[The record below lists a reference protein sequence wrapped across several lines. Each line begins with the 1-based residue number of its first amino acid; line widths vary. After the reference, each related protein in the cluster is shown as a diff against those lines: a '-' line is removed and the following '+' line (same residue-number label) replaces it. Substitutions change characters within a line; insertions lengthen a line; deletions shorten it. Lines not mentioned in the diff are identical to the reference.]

1 MSGGQVVDLTPFFLA
16 AMHYDRGDGD
26 CPHEPGEKVMRG
38 LVKPDRRDFLRASLL
53 GSGTLLLGFDKLSG
67 FARPQNERDNPFR
80 GGKQLGILEFTGE
93 SQAPLDAIIGAGL
106 DARLFSDLSRLSPEQ
121 LVTPIEKFYTRT
133 CASELLDAGKPWTI
147 KVGGLVQE
155 PVNLTL
161 ENLGKSARP
170 MGMHLMECSGNTR
183 ATRFGLLSV
192 GDWTGVPIPDLLAT
206 RTKPRTDRVMVSGFD
221 QYPMKSATSIPGAD
235 WVFTVEQLRASKAF
249 LATEMNGQPLS
260 RDHGA
265 PVRLIMPGWYGCTS
279 IKWVNAITFVDE
291 NFLATSQMQEFA
303 LRTHQQGIPKL
314 ARDYR
319 PAIIDQAAMPIR
331 IEEWLVDGRIKYR
344 VVGILWG
351 GSQLVKALEI
361 RFNPEEDY
369 VRVSDFSQT
378 TNDPWSFWTH
388 VWTPKTVGTYM
399 TRLRVAEPRVETKR
413 LDSGHYVRSVEV
425 IDI

>member
-1 MSGGQVVDLTPFFLA
+1 
-16 AMHYDRGDGD
+16 MHYDRGDGD

-38 LVKPDRRDFLRASLL
+38 LVKPDRREFLRASLL

-93 SQAPLDAIIGAGL
+93 SQAPLDTIIGAGL
-106 DARLFSDLSRLSPEQ
+106 DGRLFSDLSRLSPEQ
-121 LVTPIEKFYTRT
+121 LVTPTEKFYTRT

-155 PVNLTL
+155 PLNLTL
-161 ENLGKSARP
+161 EDLVKGAKP

-192 GDWTGVPIPDLLAT
+192 GDWIGVPISDLLAT
-206 RTKPRTDRVMVSGFD
+206 RIKPGTDRVMVSGFD

-235 WVFTVEQLRASKAF
+235 WVFTVEQLKASKAF

-303 LRTHQQGIPKL
+303 ARTHQQGVPKL

-319 PAIIDQAAMPIR
+319 PAIIDHAAMPIR
-331 IEEWLVDGRIKYR
+331 VEEWFEDGRIKYR

-351 GSQLVKALEI
+351 GSRLVKALEI

-369 VRVSDFSQT
+369 VRVAHFSQT
-378 TNDPWSFWTH
+378 TNDPWSFWSH
-388 VWTPKTVGTYM
+388 VWTPKATGTYLI
-399 TRLRVAEPRVETKR
+399 RLRVTDPPVETKR

-425 IDI
+425 TEI